1 MMKIQVHF
9 CLHCQLFVYN
19 VDLILFADY
28 EVDQSCWSDGG
39 ERKRT
44 RRRYESSTS
53 SRFILGKRSNSACSF
68 FKEYIERDENRFDFL
83 AYKQALRREQ
93 LLDW

>member
-1 MMKIQVHF
+1 MIF
-9 CLHCQLFVYN
+9 FV
-19 VDLILFADY
+19 DY
-28 EVDQSCWSDGG
+28 DVDQSCWSDGG
-39 ERKRT
+39 EGKRP
-44 RRRYESSTS
+44 RRYQSSTS